1 MPAFLLKLAR
11 WETNC
16 HTFKVLSGITSKLLG
31 PPRDTCCLCL
41 MQPPNTPYTSL
52 PVPLPLCIYLKVVLT
67 YFRVFGTFGVTKTLS
82 ISFLW
87 FGFYNSKVETRK
99 IFLPNYPTSNKCRF
113 SQSDTLMWNFY
124 SGKKNVRRKP
134 QDGPSIFWPAQ
145 SEERCIFILM
155 QHWKGSGVL
164 CQDGSLVQPVRGAW
178 VPFQRALGSLW
189 PLWKDT

>member
-1 MPAFLLKLAR
+1 MPAFLLKPAR

-31 PPRDTCCLCL
+31 PPRDTSCLCL

-82 ISFLW
+82 IPFLW

-113 SQSDTLMWNFY
+113 SQSDTLMWNFD
-124 SGKKNVRRKP
+124 SGKKMWEESLKMGHQSSDQHSQKR
-134 QDGPSIFWPAQ
+134 DAYLFWCSFGRVLVSSAKMDHLC
-145 SEERCIFILM
+145 SL
-155 QHWKGSGVL
+155 WGVL
-164 CQDGSLVQPVRGAW
+164 GCHSREL
-178 VPFQRALGSLW
+178 
-189 PLWKDT
+189 